1 VSGDIWAPSPR
12 THRLLCAEASG
23 VWQVALAG
31 LPMPVVRRVWALGV
45 LRGWRRSTPDHVFEA
60 AGVCPSGSIRQF
72 VDLGSSDLARCPS

>member
-1 VSGDIWAPSPR
+1 
-12 THRLLCAEASG
+12 
-23 VWQVALAG
+23 
-31 LPMPVVRRVWALGV
+31 MPVVRRVWALGV